1 MSEFHNLDIHMYS
14 LDELL
19 GLFGLNYDLTI
30 QDLKIAKKKVVSVH
44 PDKSR
49 LDAKYF
55 LFYKKA
61 YEIIVQFY
69 ENQNKHKKTSI
80 NDEVYDPGSQG
91 GLNDS
96 TNKEIFK
103 TINNMS
109 KASFQSKFN
118 KMFEENNNNKPDPT
132 KNEWFTNENNQYEIT
147 EKVNTKNMGY
157 ALEKIKE
164 KQHTIVK
171 YNGVKSLYVNSDSG
185 NKLYEDD
192 DDAYVTTD
200 PFGKLKFDD
209 LRKVHKDQTV
219 LMVSEKDIK
228 NIPQYSS
235 VDQYN
240 RARGAQK
247 ISPLDKKEAEKI
259 LSQQNETY
267 KQQIMQ
273 KEYESKLQV
282 LKNEEKNK
290 NILSKFLYLKNN

>member
-1 MSEFHNLDIHMYS
+1 MYS

-19 GLFGLNYDLTI
+19 DLFGLNYDLTI
-30 QDLKIAKKKVVSVH
+30 QDLKQAKKKVVAVH
-44 PDKSR
+44 PDKSK
-49 LDAKYF
+49 LDSKYF

-69 ENQNKHKKTSI
+69 ENQNKHKKTHT
-80 NDEVYDPGSQG
+80 NDQVYDPGSQG

-96 TNKEIFK
+96 AEKEIYK
-103 TINNMS
+103 TINSMS
-109 KASFQSKFN
+109 KANFQSNFN
-118 KMFEENNNNKPDPT
+118 KMFEENNTNKPDPT
-132 KNEWFTNENNQYEIT
+132 KNEWFTSEDNHYEIT
-147 EKVNTKNMGY
+147 EKVNTKNMGH

-164 KQHTIVK
+164 KQNSIVK
-171 YNGVKSLYVNSDSG
+171 YNGVESLYVNSDSG

-192 DDAYVTTD
+192 EDSYVTTD

-219 LMVSEKDIK
+219 LMVSEKDIR
-228 NIPQYSS
+228 NVPQYSS

-247 ISPLDKKEAEKI
+247 ITPLEKQQSERI
-259 LSQQNETY
+259 LAQQNETY
-267 KQQIMQ
+267 RQQIMQ

-290 NILSKFLYLKNN
+290 KILSKFLYLKNS

>member
-1 MSEFHNLDIHMYS
+1 MYS

-19 GLFGLNYDLTI
+19 ELFGLNYDLTI
-30 QDLKIAKKKVVSVH
+30 QDLKQAKKKVVAVH
-44 PDKSR
+44 PDKSK
-49 LDAKYF
+49 LDSKYF

-69 ENQNKHKKTSI
+69 ENQNKHKKTHT
-80 NDEVYDPGSQG
+80 NEQVYEPGSQG

-96 TNKEIFK
+96 TEKEIFK

-109 KASFQSKFN
+109 KANFQSNFN
-118 KMFEENNNNKPDPT
+118 KMFEENNTNKPDPT
-132 KNEWFTNENNQYEIT
+132 KNEWFTSEDNHYEIT
-147 EKVNTKNMGY
+147 EKVNTKNMGH

-164 KQHTIVK
+164 KQNSIVK
-171 YNGVKSLYVNSDSG
+171 YNGVESLYVNSDSG
-185 NKLYEDD
+185 NKLYDD
-192 DDAYVTTD
+192 DDDSYVTTD
-200 PFGKLKFDD
+200 PFGKLKFED

-219 LMVSEKDIK
+219 LMVSEKDIR
-228 NIPQYSS
+228 NVPQYSS

-247 ISPLDKKEAEKI
+247 ITPLEKQESERI
-259 LSQQNETY
+259 LAQQNKTY
-267 KQQIMQ
+267 RQQIMQ

-290 NILSKFLYLKNN
+290 KILSKFLYLKNS

>member
-19 GLFGLNYDLTI
+19 ELFGLNYDLTI
-30 QDLKIAKKKVVSVH
+30 QDLKQAKKKVVAVH
-44 PDKSR
+44 PDKSK
-49 LDAKYF
+49 LDSKYF

-69 ENQNKHKKTSI
+69 ENQNKHKKTHT
-80 NDEVYDPGSQG
+80 NEQVYEPGSQG

-96 TNKEIFK
+96 TEKEIFK

-109 KASFQSKFN
+109 KANFQSNFN
-118 KMFEENNNNKPDPT
+118 KMFEENNTNKPDPT
-132 KNEWFTNENNQYEIT
+132 KNEWFTSEDNHYEIT
-147 EKVNTKNMGY
+147 EKVNTKNMGH

-164 KQHTIVK
+164 KQNSIVK
-171 YNGVKSLYVNSDSG
+171 YNGVESLYVNSDSG
-185 NKLYEDD
+185 NKLYDD
-192 DDAYVTTD
+192 DDDSYVTTD
-200 PFGKLKFDD
+200 PFGKLKFED

-219 LMVSEKDIK
+219 LMVSEKDIR
-228 NIPQYSS
+228 NVPQYSS

-247 ISPLDKKEAEKI
+247 ITPLEKQESERI
-259 LSQQNETY
+259 LAQQNKTY
-267 KQQIMQ
+267 RQQIMQ

-290 NILSKFLYLKNN
+290 KMLSKFLYLKNN

>member
-1 MSEFHNLDIHMYS
+1 MYS

-164 KQHTIVK
+164 KQNTIVK

>member
-19 GLFGLNYDLTI
+19 ELFGLNYDLTI
-30 QDLKIAKKKVVSVH
+30 QDLKKAKKKVVSVH
-44 PDKSR
+44 PDKSQ

-69 ENQNKHKKTSI
+69 ENQNKHKKTLI

-96 TNKEIFK
+96 TDKEIFK

-164 KQHTIVK
+164 KQNTIVK
-171 YNGVKSLYVNSDSG
+171 YNGVESLYVNSDSG

-192 DDAYVTTD
+192 DNGYVTTD

-219 LMVSEKDIK
+219 LMVSEKDIR

>member
-19 GLFGLNYDLTI
+19 ELFGLNYDLTI
-30 QDLKIAKKKVVSVH
+30 QDLKQAKKKVVAVH
-44 PDKSR
+44 PDKSK
-49 LDAKYF
+49 LDSKYF

-69 ENQNKHKKTSI
+69 ENQNKHKKTHT
-80 NDEVYDPGSQG
+80 NEQVYEPGSQG

-96 TNKEIFK
+96 TEKEIFK

-109 KASFQSKFN
+109 KANFQSNFN
-118 KMFEENNNNKPDPT
+118 KMFEENNTNKPDPT
-132 KNEWFTNENNQYEIT
+132 KNEWFTSEDNHYEIT
-147 EKVNTKNMGY
+147 EKVNTKNMGH

-164 KQHTIVK
+164 KQNTIVK
-171 YNGVKSLYVNSDSG
+171 YNGVESLYVNSDSG
-185 NKLYEDD
+185 NKLYDD
-192 DDAYVTTD
+192 DDDSYVTTD
-200 PFGKLKFDD
+200 PFGKLKFED

-219 LMVSEKDIK
+219 LMVSEKDIR
-228 NIPQYSS
+228 NVPQYSS

-247 ISPLDKKEAEKI
+247 ITPLEKQESERI
-259 LSQQNETY
+259 LAQQNETY
-267 KQQIMQ
+267 RQQIMQ

-290 NILSKFLYLKNN
+290 KILSKFLYLKNS

>member
-19 GLFGLNYDLTI
+19 ELFGLNYDLTI
-30 QDLKIAKKKVVSVH
+30 QDLKQAKKKVVAVH
-44 PDKSR
+44 PDKSK
-49 LDAKYF
+49 LDSKYF

-69 ENQNKHKKTSI
+69 ENQNKHKKTHT
-80 NDEVYDPGSQG
+80 NEQVYEPGSQG

-96 TNKEIFK
+96 TEKEIFK

-109 KASFQSKFN
+109 KANFQSNFN
-118 KMFEENNNNKPDPT
+118 KMFEENNTNKPDPT
-132 KNEWFTNENNQYEIT
+132 KNEWFTSEDNHYEIT
-147 EKVNTKNMGY
+147 EKVNTKNMGH

-164 KQHTIVK
+164 KQNSIVK
-171 YNGVKSLYVNSDSG
+171 YNGVESLYVNSDSG
-185 NKLYEDD
+185 NKLYDD
-192 DDAYVTTD
+192 DDDSYVTTD
-200 PFGKLKFDD
+200 PFGKLKFED

-219 LMVSEKDIK
+219 LMVSEKDIR
-228 NIPQYSS
+228 NVPQYSS

-247 ISPLDKKEAEKI
+247 ITPLEKQESERI
-259 LSQQNETY
+259 LAQQNKTY
-267 KQQIMQ
+267 RQQIMQ

-290 NILSKFLYLKNN
+290 KILSKFLYLKNS

>member
-69 ENQNKHKKTSI
+69 ENQNKHKKTLI

-96 TNKEIFK
+96 TDKEIFK

-164 KQHTIVK
+164 KQNTIVK
-171 YNGVKSLYVNSDSG
+171 YNGVESLYVNSDSG

-192 DDAYVTTD
+192 DNGYVTTD

-219 LMVSEKDIK
+219 LMVSEKDIR

>member
-19 GLFGLNYDLTI
+19 ELFGLNYDLTI
-30 QDLKIAKKKVVSVH
+30 QDLKKAKKKVVSVH

-69 ENQNKHKKTSI
+69 ENQNKHKKTPI

-96 TNKEIFK
+96 TDKEIFK

-164 KQHTIVK
+164 KQNTIVK
-171 YNGVKSLYVNSDSG
+171 YNGVESLYVNSDSG

-192 DDAYVTTD
+192 DDGYVTTD

-219 LMVSEKDIK
+219 LMVSEKDIR

>member
-1 MSEFHNLDIHMYS
+1 MYS

-19 GLFGLNYDLTI
+19 ELFGLNYDLTI
-30 QDLKIAKKKVVSVH
+30 QDLKQAKKKVVAVH
-44 PDKSR
+44 PDKSK
-49 LDAKYF
+49 LDSKYF

-69 ENQNKHKKTSI
+69 ENQNKHKKTHT
-80 NDEVYDPGSQG
+80 NEQVYEPGSQG

-96 TNKEIFK
+96 TEKEIFK

-109 KASFQSKFN
+109 KANFQSNFN
-118 KMFEENNNNKPDPT
+118 KMFEENNTNKPDPT
-132 KNEWFTNENNQYEIT
+132 KNEWFTSEDNHYEIT
-147 EKVNTKNMGY
+147 EKVNTKNMGH

-164 KQHTIVK
+164 KQNSIVK
-171 YNGVKSLYVNSDSG
+171 YNGVESLYVNSDSG
-185 NKLYEDD
+185 NKLYDD
-192 DDAYVTTD
+192 DDDSYVTTD
-200 PFGKLKFDD
+200 PFGKLKFED

-219 LMVSEKDIK
+219 LMVSEKDIR
-228 NIPQYSS
+228 NVPQYSS

-247 ISPLDKKEAEKI
+247 ITPLEKQESERI
-259 LSQQNETY
+259 LAQQNETY
-267 KQQIMQ
+267 RQQIMQ

-290 NILSKFLYLKNN
+290 KILSKFLYLKNS

>member
-69 ENQNKHKKTSI
+69 ENQNKHKKTLI

-164 KQHTIVK
+164 KQNTIVK

>member
-19 GLFGLNYDLTI
+19 ELFGLDYNLSFE
-30 QDLKIAKKKVVSVH
+30 DLKKAKKKVLMSH

-49 LDAKYF
+49 LDPKYF

-61 YEIIVQFY
+61 YEVIFQFY
-69 ENQNKHKKTSI
+69 ENQNKHKKSVE
-80 NDEVYDPGSQG
+80 NEQDYNPGSQG
-91 GLNDS
+91 DLNDS

-109 KASFQSKFN
+109 KTTFQSKFN
-118 KMFEENNNNKPDPT
+118 QMFEENSNNKPDPT
-132 KNEWFTNENNQYEIT
+132 RNDWFTNQNNQYEIND
-147 EKVNTKNMGY
+147 KVNTKNMGH
-157 ALEKIKE
+157 ALEKIK
-164 KQHTIVK
+164 QQQNSIVK
-171 YNGVKSLYVNSDSG
+171 YNGVENLYVNSSSG
-185 NKLYEDD
+185 NKLYEEDD
-192 DDAYVTTD
+192 NSYVTTD
-200 PFGKLKFDD
+200 PFGKLKFED

-219 LMVSEKDIK
+219 FMVSEKDIK
-228 NIPQYSS
+228 NVPQYSS

-247 ISPLDKKEAEKI
+247 ITPLEKQEAEKV
-259 LSQQNETY
+259 LSQQNATY

-290 NILSKFLYLKNN
+290 KVLSKFLYLKNN

>member
-30 QDLKIAKKKVVSVH
+30 QYLKIAKKKVVSVH

-164 KQHTIVK
+164 KQNTIVK

>member
-1 MSEFHNLDIHMYS
+1 MYS

-19 GLFGLNYDLTI
+19 ELFCLNYDLTI
-30 QDLKIAKKKVVSVH
+30 QDLKQAKKKVVAVH
-44 PDKSR
+44 PDKSK
-49 LDAKYF
+49 LDSKYF

-69 ENQNKHKKTSI
+69 ENQNKHKKTHT
-80 NDEVYDPGSQG
+80 NEQVYEPGSQG

-96 TNKEIFK
+96 TEKEIFK

-109 KASFQSKFN
+109 KANFQSNFN
-118 KMFEENNNNKPDPT
+118 KMFEENNTNKPDPT
-132 KNEWFTNENNQYEIT
+132 KNEWFTSEDNHYEIT
-147 EKVNTKNMGY
+147 EKVNTKNMGH

-164 KQHTIVK
+164 KQNSIVK
-171 YNGVKSLYVNSDSG
+171 YNGVESLYVNSDSG
-185 NKLYEDD
+185 NKLYDD
-192 DDAYVTTD
+192 DDDSYVTTD
-200 PFGKLKFDD
+200 PFGKLKFED

-219 LMVSEKDIK
+219 LMVSEKDIR
-228 NIPQYSS
+228 NVPQYSS

-247 ISPLDKKEAEKI
+247 ITPLEKQESERI
-259 LSQQNETY
+259 LAQQNKTY
-267 KQQIMQ
+267 RQQIMQ

-290 NILSKFLYLKNN
+290 KILSKFLYLKNS

>member
-1 MSEFHNLDIHMYS
+1 MYS

-19 GLFGLNYDLTI
+19 ELFGLNYDLTI
-30 QDLKIAKKKVVSVH
+30 QDLKQAKKKVVAVH
-44 PDKSR
+44 PDKSK
-49 LDAKYF
+49 LDSKYF

-69 ENQNKHKKTSI
+69 ENQNKHKKTHT
-80 NDEVYDPGSQG
+80 NEQVYEPGSQG

-96 TNKEIFK
+96 TEKEIFK

-109 KASFQSKFN
+109 KANFQSNFN
-118 KMFEENNNNKPDPT
+118 KMFEENNTNKPDPT
-132 KNEWFTNENNQYEIT
+132 KNEWFTSEDNHYEIT
-147 EKVNTKNMGY
+147 EKVNTKNMGH

-164 KQHTIVK
+164 KQNSIVK
-171 YNGVKSLYVNSDSG
+171 YNGVERLYVNSDSG
-185 NKLYEDD
+185 NKLYDD
-192 DDAYVTTD
+192 DDDSYVTTD
-200 PFGKLKFDD
+200 PFGKLKFED

-219 LMVSEKDIK
+219 LMVSEKDIR
-228 NIPQYSS
+228 NVPQYSS

-247 ISPLDKKEAEKI
+247 ITPLEKQESERI
-259 LSQQNETY
+259 LAQQNKTY
-267 KQQIMQ
+267 RQQIMQ

-290 NILSKFLYLKNN
+290 KILAKFLYLKNN

>member
-69 ENQNKHKKTSI
+69 ENQNKHKKTLI

-118 KMFEENNNNKPDPT
+118 KMFEENNNNKPDST

-164 KQHTIVK
+164 KQNTIVK
-171 YNGVKSLYVNSDSG
+171 YNGVESLYVNSDSG